1 MKDAGITEGD
11 LCVVDK
17 SEEPV
22 HGNIVVA
29 RVNGFQQIIL
39 SNR

>member
-1 MKDAGITEGD
+1 MKKQIRFDDAEVI
-11 LCVVDK
+11 K
-17 SEEPV
+17 PV